1 MANMTRTREAEAFLD
16 ARQHTAPEV
25 VSACE
30 GWTAHEVTAHLAAT
44 AAEITR
50 HLEPYSQGDVVPKTR
65 TFEERE
71 PPYRAL
77 DDASLGRRLV
87 DEDDKMRSILG
98 QVLAQQPDAVIPWTG
113 RQMAVAKF
121 LPHMRNEFAI
131 HRWDIV
137 GDDETSTELLSQPEL
152 TEHAVGVLGRILL
165 LRGAAHDPCPGQDF
179 HLRLRAGA
187 APDVR
192 VVVEAGQAGL
202 ELTGTQADEPG
213 VDLDPA
219 ARTLVIWG
227 RRPGQRGRFRSN
239 VGEPALRRLL
249 ALLSGY

>member
-1 MANMTRTREAEAFLD
+1 MARTREAEAFLD
-16 ARQHTAPEV
+16 AHQDTAPEV

-30 GWTAHEVTAHLAAT
+30 GWTTHEVTAHLAAT

-50 HLEPYSQGDVVPKTR
+50 HLEPYLQGDAVPRTR

-71 PPYRAL
+71 PPYRAM
-77 DDASLGRRLV
+77 DDATLGRRLP

-137 GDDETSTELLSQPEL
+137 GDDETSAELLSQPEL

-165 LRGAAHDPCPGQDF
+165 LRGTAHDPFPGQDF
-179 HLRLRAGA
+179 HLRLRAGP

-192 VVVEAGQAGL
+192 VVVEAGHAGL
-202 ELTGTQADEPG
+202 ELTHSEADEPS
-213 VDLDPA
+213 VELDPA

-227 RRPGQRGRFRSN
+227 RRPGQRGRFRSH
-239 VGEPALRRLL
+239 VGEPALRRLQ